1 MNKSTF
7 FSGQPI
13 FTQLL
18 KFIPKST
25 VVTIA
30 RDSKADR
37 YSKRFS
43 TYEHLVTMLYSIF
56 NNCNSLREIATG
68 MLASEQRLGHIG
80 IRYHPRRSTIS
91 DANNRRKADVFG
103 EIYYN
108 LYNRY
113 APFLSDSRKNSKASK
128 LYIFDATTISLFQE
142 VLRTSGKNPSG
153 KRKGGIK
160 VHTLIRS
167 DQDVPCMI
175 RYSAAAANDSQYLK
189 EIQLPK
195 GSIIVFDRG
204 YYDFTAFNRFTNDN
218 ITWVTRRRKLFTYEV
233 LKQYTI
239 TDNDGSIIS
248 DEQIQLG
255 WRSGIKGIARL
266 VIYKDIASGEQY
278 EFISNNFK
286 MKPDTIQNFIKSVGK
301 LNYFL
306 KE

>member
-113 APFLSDSRKNSKASK
+113 APFFIGQPKK
-128 LYIFDATTISLFQE
+128 FQG
-142 VLRTSGKNPSG
+142 LK
-153 KRKGGIK
+153 
-160 VHTLIRS
+160 TLHI
-167 DQDVPCMI
+167 
-175 RYSAAAANDSQYLK
+175 
-189 EIQLPK
+189 
-195 GSIIVFDRG
+195 
-204 YYDFTAFNRFTNDN
+204 
-218 ITWVTRRRKLFTYEV
+218 
-233 LKQYTI
+233 
-239 TDNDGSIIS
+239 
-248 DEQIQLG
+248 
-255 WRSGIKGIARL
+255 
-266 VIYKDIASGEQY
+266 
-278 EFISNNFK
+278 
-286 MKPDTIQNFIKSVGK
+286 
-301 LNYFL
+301 
-306 KE
+306 